1 MSVANHDESAAGGS
15 SFSTTQWTLVV
26 AAGDSQHPDSGKAL
40 AELCQAYWYP
50 LYVYLRRRG
59 YPRDEAE
66 DLVQG
71 FFTQLLDKAYIK
83 TADRNRGRFRSFLLA
98 SLKNFSANE
107 WDRKT
112 AQKRGGGVTTLS
124 LDFEAAEGRYHIEP
138 PDERT
143 PEQVYDRGWAVT
155 QLEQVLERLRD
166 EAVASG
172 NADRFEA
179 LKGFLTGHDQDVRY
193 KEIAEN
199 LAMSEGA
206 VKVAVHRLRQRFG
219 QVLRD
224 EVARTLNDPSDVDAE
239 IRHLFAA
246 FED

>member
-1 MSVANHDESAAGGS
+1 MSASDHDGLAAGGS

-26 AAGDSQHPDSGKAL
+26 AAGDSQHPDSAKAL
-40 AELCQAYWYP
+40 ADLCQAYWYP
-50 LYVYLRRRG
+50 LYAYLRRRG
-59 YPRDEAE
+59 YPREEAE

-71 FFTQLLDKAYIK
+71 FFAQLLDKHYIK
-83 TADRNRGRFRSFLLA
+83 AADRERGRFRSFLLA
-98 SLKNFSANE
+98 SLKNFAANE

-112 AQKRGGGVTTLS
+112 ARKRGGGVTTLS
-124 LDFEAAEGRYHIEP
+124 LDFETAEGRYHIEP

-155 QLEQVLERLRD
+155 QLEQVLELLR
-166 EAVASG
+166 EETAASG
-172 NADRFEA
+172 KAERFEA
-179 LKGFLTGHDQDVRY
+179 LKGFLTGHDQDVGY
-193 KEIAEN
+193 KEIAAQ
-199 LAMSEGA
+199 LDMSEGA

-224 EVARTLNDPSDVDAE
+224 EVARTLNDPTDVDDE

-246 FED
+246 FEN